1 MRVSNA
7 LHSPICYARSKWA
20 QAGFSMLEILV
31 ALAIMSVVATL
42 VTVSSI
48 SMVESMRERTELKNL
63 VNDIEMYRYVA
74 LTRDKQIVV
83 GSDAAQNA
91 AQLGLL
97 PDWQV
102 SATPAIA
109 FSRHGTCTTGAVKL
123 ISPRGRTY
131 DYLLVPQG
139 CELQRSDLSG

>member
-1 MRVSNA
+1 MLELRPLNNRTRLNPS
-7 LHSPICYARSKWA
+7 ARR

-48 SMVESMRERTELKNL
+48 SMVESMRERTELKSL

-74 LTRDKQIVV
+74 LTRDKQVIVA
-83 GSDAAQNA
+83 SDAALNA
-91 AQLGLL
+91 QQLNLL
-97 PDWQV
+97 PEWQV
-102 SATPAIA
+102 TATPAIV
-109 FSRHGTCTTGAVKL
+109 FSRHGTCTTGAVKM

-131 DYLLVPQG
+131 DYLLVPQA
-139 CELQRSDLSG
+139 CELQRTDFAG